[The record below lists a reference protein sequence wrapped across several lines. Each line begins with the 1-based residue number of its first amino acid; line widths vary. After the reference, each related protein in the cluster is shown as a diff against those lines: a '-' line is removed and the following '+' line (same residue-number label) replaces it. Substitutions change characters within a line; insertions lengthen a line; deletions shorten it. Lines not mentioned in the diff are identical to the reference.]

1 MNGVI
6 GMTDYLL
13 TTDLNADQRESA
25 ETVRSSAER
34 LMTQIDRILD
44 FSRLE
49 TGSFTPAQID
59 FNVRELARELITKG
73 EGAVDGKP
81 ISLKLTYGEDVPER
95 VRGDRS
101 SLRRALWNL
110 VENAIRFT
118 SEGEVIVHL
127 ACDRTGTGPSTIRF
141 AIRDSGMGISPAEQA
156 RLFDPFAQ
164 IENSLARTHEGL
176 GLGLST
182 TKRLVERMD
191 GRITVDSQLGKG
203 SLFTI
208 LVPMEI
214 VETPE
219 AEMAQ

>member
-13 TTDLNADQRESA
+13 TTELNGDQRESA

-34 LMTQIDRILD
+34 LMRQIDRILD

-49 TGSFTPAQID
+49 AGSFTPAQID
-59 FNVRELARELITKG
+59 FNVCEVARDIITKG
-73 EGAVDGKP
+73 ENALDEKP
-81 ISLKLTYGEDVPER
+81 IALKLTYGEDVPRR

-110 VENAIRFT
+110 LENAIRFT
-118 SEGEVIVHL
+118 SQGEVTVHI
-127 ACDRTGTGPSTIRF
+127 ACDRASSGQCTILLSV
-141 AIRDSGMGISPAEQA
+141 RDSGMGISPEEQA

-182 TKRLVERMD
+182 AKRLVERME
-191 GRITVDSQLGKG
+191 GRITVESQLGKG
-203 SLFTI
+203 SLFTMI
-208 LVPMEI
+208 IPMEI
-214 VETPE
+214 VETPAT
-219 AEMAQ
+219 AEIA